1 MNDDKENMPRT
12 YYVVA
17 INKWGNHT
25 IYRSTTFTKIEQ
37 AMKIRDN
44 KMESAKLLSTGYTY
58 AVGSIQPLV

>member
-1 MNDDKENMPRT
+1 MNDKTPTT

-17 INKWGNHT
+17 IDKWGNHT

-44 KMESAKLLSTGYTY
+44 KMESAKLLSTGYT
-58 AVGSIQPLV
+58 

>member
-1 MNDDKENMPRT
+1 MNDKTPTT

-17 INKWGNHT
+17 IDKWGNHT

-44 KMESAKLLSTGYTY
+44 KMECAKLLNTGYTY